1 MRFAKVGIMGAMQEE
16 IKFLLQNM
24 ENARETILGT
34 GKGARSYWHG
44 MLYGKNT
51 TLAFSRWGKVASAS
65 TVTSLIDT
73 EKVDLVLF
81 TGVAGAVSPDLE
93 IGDVVV
99 GTELLQHDLDA
110 RPFVGRYEI
119 PQLEVSRLSLRSQHV
134 DLAASAA
141 ERYLNLDLTAEVAA
155 SALAQFG
162 ITRPKVRRGLIV
174 TGDRFVGDADSRD
187 KLAREIPD
195 ALCVEM
201 EGAAVAQVCHER
213 GTPLAVVRTISDKA
227 DRHVDFVKFV
237 DTIATHFTCGIV
249 RQLIAEI

>member
-1 MRFAKVGIMGAMQEE
+1 MRFAKIGIMGAMQDE

-24 ENARETILGT
+24 DNARETILGT

-44 MLYGKNT
+44 TLYGKNT

-73 EKVDLVLF
+73 EKVDLVVF

-93 IGDVVV
+93 IGDVVI
-99 GTELLQHDLDA
+99 GSHLLQHDLDA
-110 RPFVGRYEI
+110 RPFFERYEI
-119 PQLEVSRLSLRSQHV
+119 PQLEASRLPLRPQYV

-141 ERYLNLDLTAEVAA
+141 ERYLNLDLPVEVPAR
-155 SALAQFG
+155 ALAEFG
-162 ITRPKVRRGLIV
+162 ITRPKVRCGLIV
-174 TGDRFVGDADSRD
+174 TGDRFIGDADSRD
-187 KLAREIPD
+187 RLAREVPG

-213 GTPLAVVRTISDKA
+213 GTPLVVVRTISDKA
-227 DRHVDFVKFV
+227 DRHVDFVRFV

-249 RQLIAEI
+249 RQLLAEI